1 MVNSSTANK
10 QKGIQLIPFT
20 VDKVIEQV
28 NEIPPGVQL
37 IHAPGAWEK
46 SVKGKDIVVAVLD
59 TGCDVN
65 HIDLKDRIIGGRNFT
80 EDYEGDPKVYLDNN
94 GHGTHVAGTIAATE
108 NGVGVLG
115 VAPLAKL
122 LVLKV
127 LSGDGSGSYQQII
140 EAIDYAVRWR
150 GPNQERV
157 RIISM
162 SLGGP
167 QDVPELHEVIQHAVK
182 QDVLVVCAAGNNG
195 DCRDKTEEL
204 DFPGAYS
211 EVIEVGAVN
220 LERKLACFSNSNQEI
235 DLVAPG
241 EGILSTYPAG
251 KYAVLSGTS
260 MATPHIAGA
269 LALLIKQCEREY
281 GRKLTEPEIYAQ
293 LIKRTVPL
301 GYERTSEGNGLID
314 LLKE

>member
-1 MVNSSTANK
+1 MNSSTANK

-20 VDKVIEQV
+20 VEKVVEQV

-37 IHAPGAWEK
+37 IHAPQVWEK
-46 SVKGKDIVVAVLD
+46 SAKGKDIVVAVLD
-59 TGCDVN
+59 TGCDMN

-80 EDYEGDPKVYLDNN
+80 KDYEGDPNIYLDNN

-115 VAPLAKL
+115 VAPLAKM

-127 LSGDGSGSYQQII
+127 LAGDGSGSYEQII
-140 EAIDYAVRWR
+140 EAIHYAVNWR
-150 GPNQERV
+150 GPNKERV
-157 RIISM
+157 RVISM

-167 QDVPELHEVIQHAVK
+167 QDVPELHEAIQNAVK

-195 DCRDKTEEL
+195 DCDDNTEEL
-204 DFPGAYS
+204 DYPGAYA

-220 LERKLACFSNSNQEI
+220 LERKIACFSNSNQEI

-241 EGILSTYPAG
+241 DKILSTYLEG

-260 MATPHIAGA
+260 MATPHVAGA

-281 GRKLTEPEIYAQ
+281 GRKLSEPEIYAQ